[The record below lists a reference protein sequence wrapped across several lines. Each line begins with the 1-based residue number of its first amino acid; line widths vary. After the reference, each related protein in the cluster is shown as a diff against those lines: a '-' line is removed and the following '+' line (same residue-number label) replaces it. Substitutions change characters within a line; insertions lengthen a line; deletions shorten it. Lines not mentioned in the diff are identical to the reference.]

1 MLPIIRIIL
10 FDGGAVMTIAHV
22 DCSIEAFYEA
32 IEEEFQKVESD
43 PNSPCKH
50 FVYQGIRYVRCD
62 KCREIWKTSDCV
74 YYGGE
79 GKRMFCGGCRNCY
92 GQGVKE

>member
-1 MLPIIRIIL
+1 
-10 FDGGAVMTIAHV
+10 MTIAHV

-43 PNSPCKH
+43 PNAPCKH

-62 KCREIWKTSDCV
+62 KCREIWKTRTAYITAAKVSECSAEAAGTATV
-74 YYGGE
+74 RG
-79 GKRMFCGGCRNCY
+79 
-92 GQGVKE
+92 